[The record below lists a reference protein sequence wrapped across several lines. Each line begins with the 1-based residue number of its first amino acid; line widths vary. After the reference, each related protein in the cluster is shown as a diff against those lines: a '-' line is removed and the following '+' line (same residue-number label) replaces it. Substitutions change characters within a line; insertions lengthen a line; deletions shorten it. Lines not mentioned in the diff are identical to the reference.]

1 MAPTLKAATPRRES
15 TGFGRWLARILSKIR
30 RPNVRVDRLNE
41 RMLRDIG
48 LGERELPRLRY
59 RKRV

>member
-1 MAPTLKAATPRRES
+1 MPPTLKAATPRRES
-15 TGFGRWLARILSKIR
+15 TGFGRFLARFLARVR
-30 RPNVRVDRLNE
+30 RPKARIDHLNE

-48 LGERELPRLRY
+48 FSERELSRLRH